1 MIELISATKTYPNG
15 IEVLFEVNLNIG
27 KEEFVFLVG
36 PSGAGKTTLLKLLYR
51 EEVPTSGKVIVDRVN
66 VAELDANQVPYLRR
80 NIGVIFQDFKLLPKR
95 TVYENVA
102 FALRVMGAPRST
114 IRRKAMQA
122 LELVGMLKRANSF
135 PDELSGGEKQRAC
148 IARAIV
154 NNPPILLADEPT
166 GNLDP
171 TTSWDILQLL
181 DKINKRNT
189 TVLVA
194 THNKSIVDEMKKRV
208 VELESGRVVRD
219 QQLGMY
225 HVQQS

>member
-1 MIELISATKTYPNG
+1 MIELVNVSKAFPNG
-15 IEVLFEVNLNIG
+15 IEALHNVSLNIG
-27 KEEFVFLVG
+27 KEEFVFIVG
-36 PSGAGKTTLLKLLYR
+36 TSGAGKTTLLKMLYR
-51 EEVPTSGKVIVDRVN
+51 EERPTEGKVMVDRVN
-66 VAELDANQVPYLRR
+66 VAELDSKQVPFLRR
-80 NIGVIFQDFKLLPKR
+80 NIGVVFQDFKLLPKM
-95 TVYENVA
+95 TIYENVA
-102 FALRVMGAPRST
+102 FALRVTGAPRST

-122 LELVGMLKRANSF
+122 LELVGLLRRVNAL

-171 TTSWDILQLL
+171 STTWDILQLL

-189 TVLVA
+189 TVLIA
-194 THNKSIVDEMKKRV
+194 THNKNIVDEMKKRV
-208 VELESGRVVRD
+208 VELENGRLVRD

-225 HVQQS
+225 HVQ

>member
-1 MIELISATKTYPNG
+1 MIELVNVSKDFPNG
-15 IEVLFEVNLNIG
+15 ISALHNVSLHIG
-27 KEEFVFLVG
+27 KEEFVFIVG
-36 PSGAGKTTLLKLLYR
+36 ASGAGKTTLLKLLYR
-51 EEVPTSGKVIVDRVN
+51 EERPTAGKVVVDRVN
-66 VAELDANQVPYLRR
+66 VAELDSKQVPFLRR
-80 NIGVIFQDFKLLPKR
+80 NIGVVFQDFKLLPKM

-102 FALRVMGAPRST
+102 FALRVTGAPRST
-114 IRRKAMQA
+114 IRRKAMQSI
-122 LELVGMLKRANSF
+122 ELVGMLRRVNAF

-171 TTSWDILQLL
+171 STTWDILQLL
-181 DKINKRNT
+181 DKVNKRNT
-189 TVLVA
+189 TVLIA

-208 VELESGRVVRD
+208 VELDNGRLIRD

-225 HVQQS
+225 RVQ